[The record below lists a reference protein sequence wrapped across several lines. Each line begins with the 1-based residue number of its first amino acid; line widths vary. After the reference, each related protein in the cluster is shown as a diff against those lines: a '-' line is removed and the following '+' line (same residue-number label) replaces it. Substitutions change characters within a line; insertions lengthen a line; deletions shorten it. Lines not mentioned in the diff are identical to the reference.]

1 MLVLL
6 PNFKPAIE
14 NNINF
19 KYYALSCNTHI
30 QKKKCRNTDFEFG
43 MLFKRQTICQSASFS
58 QNSEYCFRK
67 NQIQRHTHTHIIHT
81 YMYKFSSEVNG

>member
-30 QKKKCRNTDFEFG
+30 QKKKNAETLILSSECFLKGKQFVNPPVSHKIQNIVSEKIR
-43 MLFKRQTICQSASFS
+43 FKD
-58 QNSEYCFRK
+58 
-67 NQIQRHTHTHIIHT
+67 THTHT
-81 YMYKFSSEVNG
+81 YMYKFSSEANG